1 MRKGCC
7 PKQHWPENIQ
17 TEVTAA
23 KFELIRYDL
32 RTDKGDQQGHGLVI
46 EAQKDVR
53 DREHLT

>member
-17 TEVTAA
+17 TEVTSG
-23 KFELIRYDL
+23 KLELIRYDL
-32 RTDKGDQQGHGLVI
+32 EKGKGNQQGGGLVI